1 MKKIEFTS
9 QEYYSFLFLIFWL
22 ASDRFPKIVLTIT
35 LLVLIANVGLL
46 KKSTW
51 LIRLVFVIPIVFG
64 LAFVVNAIVGT
75 EDSVFD
81 TALKSIESEGF
92 VLTLYYLIVT
102 YIIDGGGLTR
112 TPKYRRFIF
121 RDYGWEEWSRDEI
134 NSYYWKYKDL
144 MREEEKSAIEEELMR
159 LNRERDEKALGAF
172 RRKTGLKEVPV
183 IENPD
188 KKLEYAAISAIK
200 RGWTSVEEIRSEFG
214 IDTKRSERILDQLQN
229 LRICGNPREV
239 YLTELGK
246 DEVYYMCDIGRIG
259 VRFKNYAMSDD
270 EAEAIANRVVKW
282 CDENLDKD
290 LGKGNEDCYLSMVEK
305 YLESKD
311 EDMAVEKKWIVR
323 DEVSH
328 IFFTRELNEAV
339 QKSESLGDYGP

>member
-1 MKKIEFTS
+1 MKKVELQLNEF
-9 QEYYSFLFLIFWL
+9 YALFVPAFFFCSMEFPVFTLILTLLFIVVSSWRWTNGTWL
-22 ASDRFPKIVLTIT
+22 HRLFFFIIPPLVAVICVVNGVINAEKSAFDEAMKIVDMEALLLPLYYMTIYAIT
-35 LLVLIANVGLL
+35 DEELL
-46 KKSTW
+46 KTKPKLRS
-51 LIRLVFVIPIVFG
+51 LVYKNYVW
-64 LAFVVNAIVGT
+64 
-75 EDSVFD
+75 
-81 TALKSIESEGF
+81 K
-92 VLTLYYLIVT
+92 
-102 YIIDGGGLTR
+102 
-112 TPKYRRFIF
+112 
-121 RDYGWEEWSRDEI
+121 GWNRDETVSFYI
-134 NSYYWKYKDL
+134 NHKDIVC
-144 MREEEKSAIEEELMR
+144 EEEKSAIEEKLMR
-159 LNRERDEKALGAF
+159 LNREQDEKALGAF
-172 RRKTGLKEVPV
+172 RRKTGLDEVPV

-282 CDENLDKD
+282 CDENLDED
-290 LGKGNEDCYLSMVEK
+290 LEKGCEDRYLSMVEK
-305 YLESKD
+305 FLESKD
-311 EDMAVEKKWIVR
+311 ENMDVEKKWIVR

-328 IFFTRELNEAV
+328 IFFARELHKAV
-339 QKSESLGDYGP
+339 QKSESFGDC